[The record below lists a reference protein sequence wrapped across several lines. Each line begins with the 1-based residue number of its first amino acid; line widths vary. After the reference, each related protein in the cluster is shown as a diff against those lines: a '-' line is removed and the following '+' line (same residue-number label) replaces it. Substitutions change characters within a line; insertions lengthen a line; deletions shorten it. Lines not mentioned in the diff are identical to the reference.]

1 MYYVT
6 MPELTGEESKKKSG
20 KNRSKDKNKGKK
32 SKIHSLPLN
41 EQNMLNN

>member
-6 MPELTGEESKKKSG
+6 IPEVTGEESKKKG
-20 KNRSKDKNKGKK
+20 E
-32 SKIHSLPLN
+32 KIGVKITIYSLPLN